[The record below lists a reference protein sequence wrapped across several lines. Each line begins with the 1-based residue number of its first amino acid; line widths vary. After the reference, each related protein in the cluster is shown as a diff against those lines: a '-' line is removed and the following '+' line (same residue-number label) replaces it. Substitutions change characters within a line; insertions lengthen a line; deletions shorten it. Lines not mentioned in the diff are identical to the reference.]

1 MSYPIQLSLAVTA
14 SFVVGQHNNKNRKTI
29 DKINKN
35 KKKNKKNKENNLT
48 KHIPY
53 KTTNS
58 R

>member
-35 KKKNKKNKENNLT
+35 KTKIKKIKR
-48 KHIPY
+48 II
-53 KTTNS
+53 
-58 R
+58 